1 MNTLDLNNEG
11 GMWPAGYDRS
21 RVTRCPAFTILL
33 SPSYSHSRDLID
45 LIHHSLHVWCPL
57 TPYPLASAKSE
68 PPPTETLRV
77 TPRATATATSRLLFP
92 PVAPPHPLS
101 RRDRHLRA
109 TATATLESHL
119 ERHSHS
125 DADDSANLWPF
136 TPRDRE
142 ADRRR
147 RRRDSHHDWPF
158 TYPLT
163 CPPSG
168 VSPSLIIPLEKTLN
182 LSTLRLE
189 KTLNHC
195 RDPNISRGVSNR
207 GFRDNRIS
215 GVRRN
220 GGRINNSISS
230 LNSLLLIG
238 NHFLLGRDVHH
249 YYTEGRGRNPC
260 CSDEN
265 PNLRLALTLFIHAL
279 TLALA
284 GPTTPLPDK
293 KLLLFILDRL
303 QKKDTHGVFSE
314 PVDPEEV
321 TDGFWAVR
329 KKLDKGLYPDLEQ
342 FEVGVAIFWNRF
354 LECDLLM
361 EQFETI
367 FTQARSEAASCPGGS
382 ESTSVDPINEEKL
395 RNKSWIDAA
404 GGITNKGRLYGVGKV
419 RQSRE
424 EARQSREEARQF
436 REQNERLQRRFESLF
451 NVLPLLPSDTQQLL
465 QQQANMQ
472 ADNEDDHQPSS
483 VARHYGNNY

>member
-1 MNTLDLNNEG
+1 M
-11 GMWPAGYDRS
+11 
-21 RVTRCPAFTILL
+21 PAFTILL
-33 SPSYSHSRDLID
+33 SPSYSHNRDLID
-45 LIHHSLHVWCPL
+45 LIHPSLHVWCPL
-57 TPYPLASAKSE
+57 TLYPLAS
-68 PPPTETLRV
+68 V
-77 TPRATATATSRLLFP
+77 ND
-92 PVAPPHPLS
+92 VVPPHPLS

-125 DADDSANLWPF
+125 DVGDSANLWPF

-142 ADRRR
+142 ADRRRR

-195 RDPNISRGVSNR
+195 RDPNISRGETSTSDTRKEKLNLASLLIILVYFCANLE
-207 GFRDNRIS
+207 FRI
-215 GVRRN
+215 VL
-220 GGRINNSISS
+220 NSISS

-238 NHFLLGRDVHH
+238 NHFLLGS

-284 GPTTPLPDK
+284 LALAGPTTPFPDK

-314 PVDPEEV
+314 PVDPKELPDYHDIIKQPMDFG
-321 TDGFWAVR
+321 TVR

-342 FEVGVAIFWNRF
+342 FEVGVAIFWTDLRNVEAKHLV
-354 LECDLLM
+354 LE
-361 EQFETI
+361 
-367 FTQARSEAASCPGGS
+367 ARINF
-382 ESTSVDPINEEKL
+382 VDPINEEKL

-404 GGITNKGRLYGVGKV
+404 WWDYKQRKTLWCWQSWICIEIGRCLPKFIFGRSTQESEKIL
-419 RQSRE
+419 QM
-424 EARQSREEARQF
+424 
-436 REQNERLQRRFESLF
+436 EQQFESLF
-451 NVLPLLPSDTQQLL
+451 NAVLPLLPSDTQQLL
-465 QQQANMQ
+465 QQQENMQ
-472 ADNEDDHQPSS
+472 ADNEDDQQPSS
-483 VARHYGNNY
+483 AAGHYGNDY